1 MLYHLQLAFIADAYS
16 VAPKIHSFFA
26 IIGV

>member
-16 VAPKIHSFFA
+16 VAPKIHCFA